1 MGHSGGLIGL
11 WERDMNIESI
21 QAGGIDVQYFAEG
34 AGEPIVFLHCTAGSG
49 RQWAGLAGTL
59 REEFQVVA
67 PDLCGYGATTH
78 WPGFGTFNLGVEADL
93 VGALIRQLKKPAHIV
108 GHSFGG
114 AVGLQLA
121 LRYPEHLKS
130 LTLIEP
136 AAFHLLRDGDD
147 EDERALRQISEIA
160 TTIASG
166 VNCGDYVGAMCR
178 FVDYWSGHGSW
189 DGLPNSQRIALA
201 TRINK
206 VTLDLWATLND
217 PTRLDDLADLDVP
230 TLIVSG
236 GRSPFPTRRI
246 CFHLARTLPDVKLR
260 TIDEAGHMLPSSHFK
275 EIAPLIRFHC
285 DARNHFKSESD
296 TILQARVCA

>member
-21 QAGGIDVQYFAEG
+21 HVGGIDVQYFAKG

-49 RQWAGLAGTL
+49 RQWTGLAETL
-59 REEFQVVA
+59 REEFQVIA

-78 WPGFGTFNLGVEADL
+78 WLGFGTFNLGVEADL

-114 AVGLQLA
+114 AVALQLA

-147 EDERALRQISEIA
+147 EDVRALTQISEIA
-160 TTIASG
+160 TMIASA
-166 VNCGDYVGAMCR
+166 VNCGDYVGAMRR
-178 FVDYWSGHGSW
+178 FVDYWSGDGSW
-189 DGLPNSQRIALA
+189 DGLPTSQRIALA
-201 TRINK
+201 GQINK
-206 VTLDLWATLND
+206 VTLDFWATLND
-217 PTRLDDLADLDVP
+217 PTRLDDLADLAVP

-246 CFHLARTLPDVKLR
+246 CFHLARTMPDAKLR
-260 TIDEAGHMLPSSHFK
+260 MIDEAGHMLPSSHVK

-285 DARNHFKSESD
+285 DARNHLRSE
-296 TILQARVCA
+296 TETVLRERVYA

>member
-1 MGHSGGLIGL
+1 
-11 WERDMNIESI
+11 MNIESI

-49 RQWAGLAGTL
+49 RQWAGLAKTL

-189 DGLPNSQRIALA
+189 DGLPNSQRMHSRRES
-201 TRINK
+201 TR
-206 VTLDLWATLND
+206 
-217 PTRLDDLADLDVP
+217 
-230 TLIVSG
+230 S
-236 GRSPFPTRRI
+236 RSI
-246 CFHLARTLPDVKLR
+246 CGPRS
-260 TIDEAGHMLPSSHFK
+260 TIQRASIIWP
-275 EIAPLIRFHC
+275 IWTCRP
-285 DARNHFKSESD
+285 
-296 TILQARVCA
+296 

>member
-1 MGHSGGLIGL
+1 MSIA
-11 WERDMNIESI
+11 SI
-21 QAGGIDVQYFAEG
+21 QVGAINVRYFAVG
-34 AGEPIVFLHCTAGSG
+34 AGEPIVLLHCTGGSG
-49 RQWAGLAGTL
+49 RQWTGLAEIL
-59 REEFQVVA
+59 REEFQIIA

-78 WPGFGTFNLGVEADL
+78 WPGYGTFNLGIEADL
-93 VGALIRQLKKPAHIV
+93 VGALISQLKKPAHIV

-121 LRYPEHLKS
+121 LRYPEHLNS

-160 TTIASG
+160 TTIASA
-166 VNCGDYVGAMCR
+166 VNCGDYVGAMRR
-178 FVDYWSGHGSW
+178 FVDYWGGDGSW
-189 DGLPNSQRIALA
+189 DGLPNPQRIALA

-206 VTLDLWATLND
+206 VTLDFWATLND
-217 PTRLDDLADLDVP
+217 PTCLDDLADLAVP

-246 CFHLARTLPDVKLR
+246 CFHLARTMPDAKLR
-260 TIDEAGHMLPSSHFK
+260 MIDEAGHMLPSSHFK

-285 DARNHFKSESD
+285 GARHHLRSEPE
-296 TILQARVCA
+296 TVLQTRVCA